1 VVVVGDLMLDREVLG
16 SVDRMC
22 PEAPVPVL
30 DQVEVLDRPG
40 GAGLAALFA
49 ASAAGPGQAL
59 PGLAGLGAHGPDLA
73 TGPHRGREVILV
85 AAVSADAAGDRLRE
99 LLAHARVRLVE
110 VPLLGPTPE
119 KIRLRAGDHLLMRLD
134 RGCGPSE
141 LGRAPAEAVSVIHE
155 AGAIL
160 VSDYG
165 RGIAG
170 HPQLRAAL
178 AERAQH
184 VPVVWDPHPRG
195 GPPVPATRL
204 VTPNRSEAA
213 GFVASKSDLANSG
226 DWPFTVALHVHPS
239 GGEAAVG
246 GANANA
252 NPNGNGNGSANGN
265 PNGNGNANGNANVNG
280 NGNGNANA
288 NGNGN
293 GNGNANAN
301 GNGNGNAN
309 ANGNGNGNAHG
320 NGRRAAAD
328 LAQAAGTAARLR
340 RYWDADAVVVTLADQ
355 GAVLSD
361 GVQPPLLVPTPFN
374 AHGDSCGAGDR
385 FAATAVACLAE
396 GSTTLDAVTAAVA
409 AATAYVAAG
418 GALALGPEVHE
429 HSDDTNSVTTAV
441 GLARVAAPGGTGP
454 SLS

>member
-16 SVDRMC
+16 TVDRMC

-293 GNGNANAN
+293 
-301 GNGNGNAN
+301 
-309 ANGNGNGNAHG
+309 AHG

>member
-16 SVDRMC
+16 TVDRMC

-252 NPNGNGNGSANGN
+252 NPNGNGNGSAN
-265 PNGNGNANGNANVNG
+265 A
-280 NGNGNANA
+280 
-288 NGNGN
+288 
-293 GNGNANAN
+293 
-301 GNGNGNAN
+301 
-309 ANGNGNGNAHG
+309 NGNGNAHG